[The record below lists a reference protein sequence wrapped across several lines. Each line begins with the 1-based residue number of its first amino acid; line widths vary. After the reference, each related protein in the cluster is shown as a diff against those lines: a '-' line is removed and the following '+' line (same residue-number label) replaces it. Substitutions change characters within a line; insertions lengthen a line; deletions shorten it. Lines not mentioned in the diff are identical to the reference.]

1 VPRAVPPNILAKRE
15 FAPGLPEK
23 GRARGIPRVGGRQTW
38 ELAVQDHHAN
48 RAGRHFDLR
57 LGDPQTGVAHS
68 WALPK
73 AKLPGPGEK
82 PVLAVQ
88 QGDHTMDYMDFKG
101 TIPSGYGAGV
111 VKRHLRDRAE
121 VFHADPDKLK
131 FNHYRGS
138 GHDEFIL
145 RRTDDKKWLLQNVTP
160 HSGSTPVLPKPKY
173 KEEKREARLDP
184 GDVSKVWAPKVDG
197 AHNVFHLKKG
207 RPIRAFSHRP
217 SKRRVT
223 GLLEQSHKVPGL
235 MDKKVPDH
243 LDGTIIRGEIFG
255 RGLDGRPLAA
265 ETVGGMLN
273 SDVWKSRQKQKEQG
287 QLEVVTFDVVKHRGK
302 DMTSATYEEKLKA
315 LKEVEK
321 EFPNL
326 RTTEVARTKD
336 EKLRMLQAIREKK
349 HPLTDEGVVE
359 WSLSEGTKPKKYKF
373 KPDSDLEIVGT
384 FATKGGKYEGTHAGG
399 ILVKDEKGVVS
410 RVGTGFT
417 DDFRRLAHERPDLVI
432 GRTAKITSMGKFPS
446 GRLRI
451 PSFQGLHMEKNDP
464 SDIKKIEDETG
475 VTLDQMTR
483 SKQAH
488 LTILTGGMG
497 AGKSTWAKKH
507 RGEFDLVVGTDVG
520 APKDGKYVMPSRQER
535 KRVRKE
541 KIRKVLEAH
550 GEGKKVLFE
559 GYQPG
564 VTRFPRILAA
574 ADRRLEMG
582 TSLPRRLFRVAKR
595 SRQRGTSMVSDL
607 KFALGGLPRER
618 EARKVI
624 EQHGPLEK
632 VSGSW
637 REDYTKHTALNLG
650 QAARDT
656 RWLLSHPDADTK
668 LEAAKKRIPS
678 LANNLFYAAIPPRS
692 HHTEEELADMDPHTH
707 RQIFL
712 HGYAPWKHKLAAA
725 LLRGKTASR
734 TFTHND
740 DTYDVEKLWKI
751 KGRARDVAPGPLL
764 KGTGRSWGD
773 GDQRY
778 GWRDVLADPDK
789 HKDEVAKI
797 DAADLSYPIL
807 LHKGMVV
814 DGIHRLVKAERTGQR
829 VRAVNLSKADMMT
842 GRLASKQAALLP
854 LNKPVVVSKTK
865 QKHIDSW
872 AKRKNKEHL
881 VSTNLGTVAYN
892 PGRKTMHVEFAKGG
906 LYRYSNVDPETYA
919 GVLSA
924 KASHG
929 KNFHKNVKAQGFKY
943 RRLV

>member
-1 VPRAVPPNILAKRE
+1 
-15 FAPGLPEK
+15 
-23 GRARGIPRVGGRQTW
+23 
-38 ELAVQDHHAN
+38 VQDHHAN

-138 GHDEFIL
+138 GHDEYIL

-160 HSGSTPVLPKPKY
+160 HSGSTPVLPKPRY
-173 KEEKREARLDP
+173 KEEKRESRLDP
-184 GDVSKVWAPKVDG
+184 GDSSKVWAPKVDG
-197 AHNVFHLKKG
+197 AHNVFHLRKG
-207 RPIRAFSHRP
+207 RPVRAFSHRP

-273 SDVWKSRQKQKEQG
+273 SDVWKSRRKQKEQG

-302 DMTSATYEEKLKA
+302 DMTSASYAEKLQA

-326 RTTEVARTKD
+326 KTTAVARTKA
-336 EKLRMLQAIREKK
+336 EKLQMLQAIREKK

-359 WSLSEGTKPKKYKF
+359 WDLHAGTKPKKYKF
-373 KPDSDLEIVGT
+373 KPDEDLEIVGT

-399 ILVKDEKGVVS
+399 IMVKDEKGVVS

-488 LTILTGGMG
+488 LTVLTGGMG

-564 VTRFPRILAA
+564 VTQFPRILAA

-582 TSLPRRLFRVAKR
+582 TGLPRRLFRVAKR

-607 KFALGGLPRER
+607 KFALGELPRER

-624 EQHGPLEK
+624 EQHGPLTK
-632 VSGSW
+632 V
-637 REDYTKHTALNLG
+637 
-650 QAARDT
+650 
-656 RWLLSHPDADTK
+656 
-668 LEAAKKRIPS
+668 
-678 LANNLFYAAIPPRS
+678 
-692 HHTEEELADMDPHTH
+692 
-707 RQIFL
+707 
-712 HGYAPWKHKLAAA
+712 AAA

-789 HKDEVAKI
+789 HKDEVVKI